1 MHVKYSPFVWFGYIV
16 LIKNERFPLKTNC
29 IYLQLSSSHYI
40 PMVIMQT
47 IVNVSNIYI
56 KEKYFLLILIVVHVY
71 YTQCSQYTMLLVI
84 IVTIRCSAANKCN
97 LMLTVVPI
105 LQNYHTK
112 YLNNKM
118 ISLVHHPSMKAASIA
133 EKTLFNFILSC
144 LSKYIAFLFE

>member
-47 IVNVSNIYI
+47 IVNVSNMYI

-71 YTQCSQYTMLLVI
+71 YT
-84 IVTIRCSAANKCN
+84 
-97 LMLTVVPI
+97 
-105 LQNYHTK
+105 
-112 YLNNKM
+112 
-118 ISLVHHPSMKAASIA
+118 
-133 EKTLFNFILSC
+133 
-144 LSKYIAFLFE
+144 